1 MGQNLIALAD
11 ELGLRFPGA
20 RPIAPVKVLGSG
32 FEGFVIETASGIMF
46 KVARGPEA
54 RERLELECSLLR
66 EVATRLPV
74 RVPVPQWQAFDL
86 AGAPHGI
93 VGYRKLE
100 GAPLDAAPLTGGR
113 ARTLGVQIGGFLAAL
128 HAVKPTELE
137 AALPTFDPH
146 RLLKPALVAATR
158 DALAP
163 HATEDEL
170 LALDNWFAR
179 ARERFSCDS
188 DRFVLTHGDLW
199 YENLLAAPGPRL
211 TGVLDWSNSALSH
224 RSRDFAPLIYTGS
237 EFLDA
242 VAHAY
247 AEATGHEPGELLA
260 QAPAF
265 LTLRELLGLQWA
277 QKHDSGEVPDAIG
290 KVISLLRRGL
300 LQEAP

>member
-1 MGQNLIALAD
+1 MGQNLMTLAD
-11 ELGLRFPGA
+11 ELGLRFPDA

-32 FEGFVIETASGIMF
+32 FESRVIETPSGIVF

-66 EVATRLPV
+66 EAATRLPV

-86 AGAPHGI
+86 ASAPHGI
-93 VGYRKLE
+93 VGYKKLE

-146 RLLKPALVAATR
+146 RLLEPSLVAATR

-211 TGVLDWSNSALSH
+211 TGVLDWSNAALSH
-224 RSRDFAPLIYTGS
+224 RARDFGPLIYKGS

-242 VAHAY
+242 VARAY
-247 AEATGHEPGELLA
+247 AGATGHEPEDLLA

-277 QKHDSGEVPDAIG
+277 QKHDSREVPDAIE
-290 KVISLLRRGL
+290 KVISLLRGGL
-300 LQEAP
+300 LQEAV